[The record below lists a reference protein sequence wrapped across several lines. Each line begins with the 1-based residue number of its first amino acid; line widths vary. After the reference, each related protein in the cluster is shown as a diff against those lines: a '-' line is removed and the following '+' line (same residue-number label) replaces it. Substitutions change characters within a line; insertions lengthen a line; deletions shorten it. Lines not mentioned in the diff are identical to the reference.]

1 MFTFQ
6 GLIWNRPRPP
16 NFCKNVVERSKMGA
30 TKNFKISFHLAHIVT
45 VSLQNDPGLTCL
57 TVFDSF

>member
-1 MFTFQ
+1 MIPGDPPTPTP
-6 GLIWNRPRPP
+6 PR
-16 NFCKNVVERSKMGA
+16 FCKNRVERSKMGA
-30 TKNFKISFHLAHIVT
+30 TKNFKIIFHVAHIIVT